1 MFGLFSAYI
10 NKYNKIFYIK
20 KMIKYIRLLVEGF
33 FDDEIFDV
41 GNDIKQDIE
50 DLGKYYDYRV
60 GDIYYLN
67 KKPYAICCGEPK
79 YFKDNKPRFCLLN
92 DSDNLLK
99 WGVKLVKK
107 LGRFNFKYFAITSFN
122 DFQHIDENGYE
133 NTQIIKNN
141 YDINEFPAF
150 KYCINQGNNVYLP
163 AIDELQIMY
172 LNKDKLGKYNFSGYG
187 YWSSTQYS
195 TDYACLIFT
204 DNGHVNTLGKFC
216 NIRVRP
222 FFYLN

>member
-1 MFGLFSAYI
+1 M
-10 NKYNKIFYIK
+10 NKS
-20 KMIKYIRLLVEGF
+20 IRLLVEGF

-41 GNDIKQDIE
+41 GNDIKSDIE
-50 DLGKYYDYRV
+50 DLGKYYDYQV
-60 GDIYYLN
+60 SDIIYQN
-67 KKPYAICCGEPK
+67 KKPYAVCCGEPK

-92 DSDNLLK
+92 DADNRLK
-99 WGVKLVKK
+99 WRAYGNLVKE

-141 YDINEFPAF
+141 YDITKFPTF
-150 KYCINQGNNVYLP
+150 EYCINQGNNVYLP

-172 LNKDKLGKYNFSGYG
+172 LNKDKLGKYNFSGY
-187 YWSSTQYS
+187 WSSTQYS
-195 TDYACLIFT
+195 TDYACLIF
-204 DNGHVNTLGKFC
+204 DNGHVNTFFKFY